1 MKKYLIFFTFL
12 ISCVFSTSILAQ
24 IEKGKWNFVKDPDY
38 CFIGSSPIEIE
49 IPEGKKRDDPYIL
62 VYRINKS
69 KDSIVQINAGYP
81 YKKEQKVEVFIDDT
95 SFKFYSED
103 DTAWT
108 NDDAKVIYAMKK
120 GLKLIVKG
128 QSSRGTK
135 TIDTYTL
142 KGFTAAFNTLSN
154 DC

>member
-1 MKKYLIFFTFL
+1 MLYLLKITKKFYLLLIFL
-12 ISCVFSTSILAQ
+12 FSTMASTALYAD

-81 YKKEQKVEVFIDDT
+81 YKKDQKVEVFIDDT

-120 GLKLIVKG
+120 GLKLI
-128 QSSRGTK
+128 RLPLT
-135 TIDTYTL
+135 TI
-142 KGFTAAFNTLSN
+142 K
-154 DC
+154 